1 MVGEI
6 LGILGKVAG
15 GVADRIF
22 PDPEQ
27 ELKRIELQQALQAAV
42 LERTSEIER
51 AAAEVVK
58 AEAQGQSWLQRT
70 WRPITMLVFVGLIV
84 ARWLGWSAPN
94 IGEAEALKLWNIIEI
109 GLGGYVIG
117 RSAEKILPGVLQ
129 SMKKRR
135 DQPWTA

>member
-6 LGILGKVAG
+6 LGILGKIAG

-70 WRPITMLVFVGLIV
+70 WRPVTMLVFVALIV

-129 SMKKRR
+129 SMKK
-135 DQPWTA
+135 

>member
-94 IGEAEALKLWNIIEI
+94 LPEAEALKLWSIVEI

-117 RSAEKILPGVLQ
+117 RSAEKTLPGLIQ
-129 SMKKRR
+129 AMKKGE
-135 DQPWTA
+135 

>member
-15 GVADRIF
+15 SVADRIF
-22 PDPEQ
+22 PDPEH

-70 WRPITMLVFVGLIV
+70 WRPVTMLVVVALIV

-94 IGEAEALKLWNIIEI
+94 LGEAEVLKLWDIVEI

-117 RSAEKILPGVLQ
+117 RSAEKVLPGVVESL
-129 SMKKRR
+129 KKS
-135 DQPWTA
+135 

>member
-15 GVADRIF
+15 SVADRIF
-22 PDPEQ
+22 PDPEH

-70 WRPITMLVFVGLIV
+70 WRPVTMLVFVALIV

-94 IGEAEALKLWNIIEI
+94 IGENEALKLWNIIEI

-117 RSAEKILPGVLQ
+117 RSAEKVLPAVVE
-129 SMKKRR
+129 SMRR
-135 DQPWTA
+135 K

>member
-15 GVADRIF
+15 SVADRIF
-22 PDPEQ
+22 PDPEH

-70 WRPITMLVFVGLIV
+70 WRPVTMLVFVGLIV

-94 IGEAEALKLWNIIEI
+94 LGEAEVLKLWDIVEI

-117 RSAEKILPGVLQ
+117 RSAEKVLPGIVGTI
-129 SMKKRR
+129 RR
-135 DQPWTA
+135 G